1 MHTVTNMAKE
11 LKVERHVVLFI
22 IESRNMNPICKA
34 GYTNVYSAA
43 QFRSIRAIIMDREGL

>member
-22 IESRNMNPICKA
+22 IESRNMKPICKA
-34 GYTNVYSAA
+34 GNTNIYSPA
-43 QFRSIRAIIMDREGL
+43 QFRSIRAIIKDREGL